1 MNPLLKAL
9 MRRLH
14 APLDGNGNDLGGTA
28 DRGDDFIPDDD
39 DDGSPASKGAGA
51 EPAAAKPGEAADPGA
66 GDPDPDPA
74 ADPDPD
80 ADPDADPEAKDKPK
94 KKDQRIPLSRHK
106 DLLEKERAKRAELE
120 QQLAQYQRG
129 GEVAELNE
137 NITKA
142 EERIIGLE
150 KEYAKLLADGEVE
163 KASTLM
169 SQIRNLERQVVE
181 AKSDMKI
188 AAAEARATERARY
201 NIALERIE
209 QAYPELNPDHD
220 DYDEELMQDIVDL
233 KSSYE
238 ARRGLTPTAAMQK
251 AVEKLLGARTKSQ
264 EKAID
269 TTPRVTEKD
278 VAKEV
283 KEERKKEAVKKTL
296 DAVGKQPPSAAK
308 VGLDS
313 DKAGGALTS
322 KDVMK
327 LNQDDFSKLSDEMLA
342 RLRGDEL

>member
-9 MRRLH
+9 MHRLH
-14 APLDGNGNDLGGTA
+14 APMDGEGNDLGGA
-28 DRGDDFIPDDD
+28 VDRGDDFTPTDDEPDT
-39 DDGSPASKGAGA
+39 P
-51 EPAAAKPGEAADPGA
+51 AAKPEPKVPEATDEDDV
-66 GDPDPDPA
+66 DPD
-74 ADPDPD
+74 DPD
-80 ADPDADPEAKDKPK
+80 AGEGDEPKADDKPK

-120 QQLAQYQRG
+120 QKLQQFQRG

-142 EERIIGLE
+142 EEKIIGLE
-150 KEYAKLLADGEVE
+150 KDYAKLLADGEVE
-163 KASTLM
+163 KASALM

-181 AKSDMKI
+181 SKSDMKI

-209 QAYPELNPDHD
+209 QAYPELNPESD
-220 DYDEELMQDIVDL
+220 DFDEEMMQDIVDL
-233 KSSYE
+233 KASYE
-238 ARRGLTPTAAMQK
+238 SRRGLTPTDAMQK
-251 AVEKLLGARTKSQ
+251 AVEKMLGTRTKAQ
-264 EKAID
+264 QKAID
-269 TTPRVTEKD
+269 TTPRVSDKD

-296 DAVGKQPPSAAK
+296 DAVGKQPPNASK

-313 DKAGGALTS
+313 DKAGGALTA

-327 LNQDDFSKLSDEMLA
+327 LSQDDFGKLSDEMLA
-342 RLRGDEL
+342 RMRGDEL

>member
-1 MNPLLKAL
+1 MNLRTKAL
-9 MRRLH
+9 LQRLH
-14 APLDGNGNDLGGTA
+14 RPMDGEGSDLGGDTA
-28 DRGDDFIPDDD
+28 DRGDDFTPTDDEPEVKKPEATEPKATDEDDVDPENPDGDQDDD
-39 DDGSPASKGAGA
+39 EPKG
-51 EPAAAKPGEAADPGA
+51 E
-66 GDPDPDPA
+66 
-74 ADPDPD
+74 
-80 ADPDADPEAKDKPK
+80 DKPK

-106 DLLEKERAKRAELE
+106 DMLEKERAKRAELE
-120 QQLAQYQRG
+120 QKLQQYQRG

-150 KEYAKLLADGEVE
+150 KEYSKLLADGEVE
-163 KASTLM
+163 KASAMM

-209 QAYPELNPDHD
+209 SAYPELNPDHE
-220 DYDEELMQDIVDL
+220 DYNEELMEDIVDL
-233 KSSYE
+233 KTSYE
-238 ARRGLTPTAAMQK
+238 NRRGLTPTAAMQK
-251 AVEKLLGARTKSQ
+251 AVEKLLGSRTKAQ

-269 TTPRVTEKD
+269 TTPRVSDKD

-283 KEERKKEAVKKTL
+283 KDERKKEAVKKTL
-296 DAVGKQPPSAAK
+296 AAVGKQPPDTSK
-308 VGLDS
+308 VGMDS

-327 LNQDDFSKLSDEMLA
+327 LSQDDFSKLSDEMLA
-342 RLRGDEL
+342 RLRGDDL